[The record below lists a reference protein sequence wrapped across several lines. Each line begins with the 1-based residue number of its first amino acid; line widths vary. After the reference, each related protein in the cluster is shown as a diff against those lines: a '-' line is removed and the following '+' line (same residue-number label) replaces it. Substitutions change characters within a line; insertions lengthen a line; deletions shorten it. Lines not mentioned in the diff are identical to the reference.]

1 MRARA
6 RARTDTRDFVLAVV
20 KSGRRISR
28 IGNHFGV
35 DDGILHCC
43 VFRVTLLA
51 LRMLSEV
58 FALLWIALSRV
69 ASRSGSMANASAS
82 SHYEHIRQRVGDG
95 ASDHQV
101 RFLSRSVFCCFLQVA
116 LQNYVST
123 FRDIAAA
130 DSTGRIKPLDEIV
143 VRRLMI
149 APRLVQEAVMLES
162 QHAGHYGVECLGCS
176 ARPCVLL

>member
-1 MRARA
+1 M
-6 RARTDTRDFVLAVV
+6 
-20 KSGRRISR
+20 
-28 IGNHFGV
+28 
-35 DDGILHCC
+35 
-43 VFRVTLLA
+43 FRVTLLA
-51 LRMLSEV
+51 LRVVSEV
-58 FALLWIALSRV
+58 FALLWIALSG
-69 ASRSGSMANASAS
+69 SRSGSMANASAS

-130 DSTGRIKPLDEIV
+130 DSTGRIKPLDDMV

>member
-1 MRARA
+1 VTSSSLSLSRVDESRA
-6 RARTDTRDFVLAVV
+6 L
-20 KSGRRISR
+20 R
-28 IGNHFGV
+28 IGNQFGL

-43 VFRVTLLA
+43 EFRVTLLA
-51 LRMLSEV
+51 LRVVSEV
-58 FALLWIALSRV
+58 FALLWIALSG
-69 ASRSGSMANASAS
+69 SRSGSMANASAS

-95 ASDHQV
+95 ASEHQV

-130 DSTGRIKPLDEIV
+130 DSTGSIKPLDEIV